1 MLIYLLDSGKLA
13 WFNMLWY
20 SKQWM

>member
-1 MLIYLLDSGKLA
+1 MYLLESGKMA